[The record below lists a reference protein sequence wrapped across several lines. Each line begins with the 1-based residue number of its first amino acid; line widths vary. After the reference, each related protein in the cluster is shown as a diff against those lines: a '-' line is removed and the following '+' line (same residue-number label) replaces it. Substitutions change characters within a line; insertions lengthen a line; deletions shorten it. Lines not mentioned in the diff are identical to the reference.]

1 MSICMSVWKSWLL
14 LGALLWAPAWAFAGA
29 PACPPAGQTQA
40 SLLALKADG
49 FRLKDEGRRD
59 RLALELLGC
68 LADPSPALR
77 DGVAFEALSTWLRG
91 KQLSAAVMKQLV
103 DALLVRVDQFNIASI
118 NQAPDAVGQPFDEFQ
133 TSFSMLV
140 LSELARADRVGA
152 YLDAAQRQ
160 HLVEAASTAVSRWR
174 DYRGFDA
181 QAGWRHGVAHGADL
195 LMQLSLNPAV
205 AQEALRKLVRAAL
218 SQVAPP
224 GEHFYIYGEGERLA
238 RAVLAACS
246 RGLLTR
252 ADWRALFDELVLSP
266 RPLASWNR
274 AFESQTGL
282 AKRHNTY
289 QFLLFLHALIDLSP
303 APTNA
308 DLAQLVTTSLKQ
320 LP

>member
-1 MSICMSVWKSWLL
+1 MRCSC
-14 LGALLWAPAWAFAGA
+14 AWISS
-29 PACPPAGQTQA
+29 T
-40 SLLALKADG
+40 SL
-49 FRLKDEGRRD
+49 
-59 RLALELLGC
+59 
-68 LADPSPALR
+68 
-77 DGVAFEALSTWLRG
+77 
-91 KQLSAAVMKQLV
+91 
-103 DALLVRVDQFNIASI
+103 SI

-181 QAGWRHGVAHGADL
+181 QSRLAARCRPWRRDL

-218 SQVAPP
+218 SRRS
-224 GEHFYIYGEGERLA
+224 RLQASTSTSTAKASGWRVRCLRRA
-238 RAVLAACS
+238 RAVCS
-246 RGLLTR
+246 PRPIGGP
-252 ADWRALFDELVLSP
+252 LFDELVLSP
-266 RPLASWNR
+266 RGRSRAGIAPLNR
-274 AFESQTGL
+274 RPVWPSA
-282 AKRHNTY
+282 RNTY

-308 DLAQLVTTSLKQ
+308 DLAQLVTASLKQ